1 MINQFVSIIMSVH
14 KMNPFLDDAIN
25 SVLKQ
30 THKNF
35 EFLILQDGVEDKA
48 LSLKLKSYEAND
60 SRIVLFQNKKNLG
73 LTKSLN
79 ILIKKS
85 NSNYIV
91 RQDADDI
98 SKIERINLQL
108 DFLIKNSLD
117 ACFSQA
123 KTMQT
128 GKILHKKSLNIPLNL
143 LLKIKNPFIHGT
155 MLVKKDALQSVGF
168 YDERFFYSQDYKLY
182 IDLVKNKK
190 KLKQINQVLYE
201 LNTIKNI
208 SSDFKN
214 EQEYYA
220 NCARKNINPD
230 NK

>member
-98 SKIERINLQL
+98 SKIERISLQL